1 LGIVTSGIEALFNS
15 GAEILAGASLEA
27 IMSKDN
33 RCSQMQMKSL
43 ELWIEREE
51 PGRDATSS
59 REKNCLLLLSC
70 FPIRGGVVGKARGH
84 FACCFYNKV

>member
-43 ELWIEREE
+43 EL
-51 PGRDATSS
+51 
-59 REKNCLLLLSC
+59 
-70 FPIRGGVVGKARGH
+70 
-84 FACCFYNKV
+84 

>member
-1 LGIVTSGIEALFNS
+1 MAIVCARITLQVGGEGGPSFAAAGVLGIVTSGIEALFNS

-43 ELWIEREE
+43 EL
-51 PGRDATSS
+51 
-59 REKNCLLLLSC
+59 
-70 FPIRGGVVGKARGH
+70 
-84 FACCFYNKV
+84 